1 MEKNI
6 KNIGIIGCS
15 GFIGSNLTHYFNK
28 KNISYVYFSGNLLKN
43 KDIKK
48 FFLRNKVSCAVF
60 LVGTFDP
67 PFENQF
73 KINVL
78 TLQNFLEIGIK
89 YGLKK
94 IILSSSGAVYG
105 EPENKESKETDPLKP
120 NTIYGLTKAYAER
133 CVLYYAQ
140 NHNIQYVI
148 LRFPNVYGEN
158 NKKGVIYNFLSD
170 IKNYGIIT
178 IAGDGSQQRN
188 FLHISDAC
196 KAIEEALWYKGSDI
210 FNISN
215 PVRVSINDLVKI
227 LKSRYAFSVSY
238 KLADNNQKQLLL
250 NTDKAKKLLKF
261 TPKITQLVA

>member
-1 MEKNI
+1 MKKNI

-15 GFIGSNLTHYFNK
+15 GFLGSNLTHYFNK
-28 KNISYVYFSGNLLKN
+28 KNISYVCFNGNLLKN
-43 KDIKK
+43 NDIKK
-48 FFLRNKVSCAVF
+48 FFLKNRVLCAVF

-94 IILSSSGAVYG
+94 IILASSGAVYG
-105 EPENKESKETDPLKP
+105 KPENKESKELDPLKP
-120 NTIYGLTKAYAER
+120 NTLYGLTKVYAEK
-133 CVLYYAQ
+133 CILYYAR

-170 IKNYGIIT
+170 IKNYGALT
-178 IAGDGSQQRN
+178 IAGDGNQQRN
-188 FLHISDAC
+188 FLHVSDAC
-196 KAIEEALWYKGSDI
+196 KAIEKALKYKDSDI

-215 PVRVSINDLVKI
+215 PVKVSINDLVGI
-227 LKSRYAFSVSY
+227 LKSRYTFSVSY
-238 KLADNNQKQLLL
+238 KMADNSQKKLLL
-250 NTDKAKKLLKF
+250 NIDKAKKLLKF
-261 TPKITQLVA
+261 TPKMIQLEV